1 MFPRTLRMVLVG
13 HLLSH
18 LTLQPTNPIK
28 RASCAETSLGFQYY
42 SSTITTWGNLL
53 LTLVRICLHSM
64 RLRCRQ
70 ACNNAHAKLMSRLKR
85 HEAGNGALTPQTSL
99 SPGTELIRSY
109 QGQTYTVLV
118 RGAGFEWNGS
128 CYGSLSEIATLIT
141 GSRRS
146 GPKFFGLK
154 P

>member
-1 MFPRTLRMVLVG
+1 MALPDLTIASRKELIGEWRRVFKCREPEKAGAKALRTC
-13 HLLSH
+13 
-18 LTLQPTNPIK
+18 LQVQLD
-28 RASCAETSLGFQYY
+28 RQ
-42 SSTITTWGNLL
+42 GN
-53 LTLVRICLHSM
+53 I
-64 RLRCRQ
+64 Q
-70 ACNNAHAKLMSRLKR
+70 ACNKAHAKLMSRLKR
-85 HEAGNGALTPQTSL
+85 HEAGSDAIGL

-118 RGAGFEWNGS
+118 RGAGFEWNGT

>member
-1 MFPRTLRMVLVG
+1 MALPDLSTASRKELISEWRRVFKCREPEKAGAKVLRT
-13 HLLSH
+13 
-18 LTLQPTNPIK
+18 
-28 RASCAETSLGFQYY
+28 
-42 SSTITTWGNLL
+42 
-53 LTLVRICLHSM
+53 CLHVQLE
-64 RLRCRQ
+64 RQGNIQ
-70 ACNNAHAKLMSRLKR
+70 ACNKAHAKLMSRLKR
-85 HEAGNGALTPQTSL
+85 HEAGNNAIASQTSL

-118 RGAGFEWNGS
+118 RDSGFEWNGS
-128 CYGSLSEIATLIT
+128 CYGSLSEIATTIT

>member
-1 MFPRTLRMVLVG
+1 MALPDLTIASRTELIGEWRRVFKCREPEKAGAKVLRPC
-13 HLLSH
+13 
-18 LTLQPTNPIK
+18 LQVQLD
-28 RASCAETSLGFQYY
+28 RQ
-42 SSTITTWGNLL
+42 GNIQ
-53 LTLVRICLHSM
+53 T
-64 RLRCRQ
+64 
-70 ACNNAHAKLMSRLKR
+70 CNTVHAKLISRLKR
-85 HEAGNGALTPQTSL
+85 HEAGNDALTPHPGL

-118 RGAGFEWNGS
+118 CGSGFEWNGT

-154 P
+154 S